1 MTTKWE
7 GTWERR
13 PVREIFDILPGKR
26 MLRSTLG
33 EEEGKLPFVSSTEK
47 NNGITKFVSE
57 SNENQTANSNVLA
70 VNYNGSIGSCFY
82 HPYRA
87 IFSDDVKVLSLRGA
101 KGDRNILLFFKTLIL
116 KQKNESDYPYRF
128 SSNRIMD
135 QEIEVP
141 VGEDGKIDYAYMEER
156 VGDIFKEKE
165 REYRNWA
172 EKKLSSIHKADIPPL
187 EKVKWT
193 RFEIKE
199 ICEITSGEFHTRVE
213 KANEKAKI
221 PYVTSTAYDNGIGTF
236 VEGKEESYT
245 KGAISINRTGSV
257 GKAFYHPYGARFSY
271 NVRILKLKDAK
282 EADEGA
288 CLFICNQLME
298 MAKNYNYGRLLGTER
313 LGKESI
319 YLPEKD
325 GKPDFEYMS
334 KYIDNIMIEKYE
346 KYLSWSEEKNRE

>member
-1 MTTKWE
+1 
-7 GTWERR
+7 
-13 PVREIFDILPGKR
+13 
-26 MLRSTLG
+26 MLRISLG
-33 EEEGKLPFVSSTEK
+33 EEGKLPFVSSTEK

-82 HPYRA
+82 HPYKA
-87 IFSDDVKVLSLRGA
+87 IFSDDVKVLNL
-101 KGDRNILLFFKTLIL
+101 KNVEGDRDILLFFKTLIL

-141 VGEDGKIDYAYMEER
+141 IGEDGKIDYAYMKRYME
-156 VGDIFKEKE
+156 GIFKEKE
-165 REYRNWA
+165 KEYRRWV
-172 EKKLSSIHKADIPPL
+172 EKKLSSMHKAHIPPL
-187 EKVKWT
+187 KDVKWKKFAI
-193 RFEIKE
+193 RD

-213 KANEKAKI
+213 KADKDAKI

-236 VEGKEESYT
+236 IEGKEESYM

-271 NVRILKLKDAK
+271 NVRILKLKNEK

-298 MAKNYNYGRLLGTER
+298 TAKNYNYGRLLGTER
-313 LGKESI
+313 LIKEGI

-325 GKPDFEYMS
+325 GNPDFEYMS
-334 KYIDNIMIEKYE
+334 EYIGNIMIEKYE
-346 KYLSWSEEKNRE
+346 KYLSWSKRKK

>member
-1 MTTKWE
+1 MTIK
-7 GTWERR
+7 WERR
-13 PVREIFDILPGKR
+13 LVREIFEILSGKR
-26 MLRSTLG
+26 MLRSSLG
-33 EEEGKLPFVSSTEK
+33 EEKGKLPFVSSTEK
-47 NNGITKFVSE
+47 NNGITEFVSE

-82 HPYRA
+82 HPYKA
-87 IFSDDVKVLSLRGA
+87 IFSDDVKVLNL
-101 KGDRNILLFFKTLIL
+101 KNVEGDRDILLFFKTLIL

-141 VGEDGKIDYAYMEER
+141 IGEDGKIDYAYMEKYME
-156 VGDIFKEKE
+156 GIFKEKE
-165 REYRNWA
+165 KEYRRWV
-172 EKKLSSIHKADIPPL
+172 EKKLSSMHKAHIPPL
-187 EKVKWT
+187 EGVKWKKFAI
-193 RFEIKE
+193 RD

-213 KANEKAKI
+213 KADRDAKI

-236 VEGKEESYT
+236 IKGKEESYT

-271 NVRILKLKDAK
+271 NARILKLKNEK

-298 MAKNYNYGRLLGTER
+298 TAKNYNYGRLLGTER
-313 LGKESI
+313 LIKEGI

-325 GKPDFEYMS
+325 GTPDFEYMS
-334 KYIDNIMIEKYE
+334 EYIGNIMIEKYE
-346 KYLSWSEEKNRE
+346 KYLSWSKEKNRE

>member
-1 MTTKWE
+1 MTTK
-7 GTWERR
+7 WERR

-26 MLRSTLG
+26 VLRSTLG

-87 IFSDDVKVLSLRGA
+87 IFSDDVKVLSLREA

-141 VGEDGKIDYAYMEER
+141 VEEDGKIDYAYMEET

-165 REYRNWA
+165 KEYRDWA
-172 EKKLSSIHKADIPPL
+172 EKKLSSMHKADIPPL

-213 KANEKAKI
+213 KADEDAKI